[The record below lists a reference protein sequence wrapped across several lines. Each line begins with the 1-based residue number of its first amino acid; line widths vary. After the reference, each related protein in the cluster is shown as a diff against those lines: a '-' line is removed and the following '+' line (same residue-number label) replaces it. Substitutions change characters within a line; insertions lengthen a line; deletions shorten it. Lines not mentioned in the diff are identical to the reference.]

1 MEKTQWFE
9 VQMRIA
15 PMLKDALVHQLFEWG
30 AQGISEDDS
39 GEETLVR
46 AYFEEDKRDLVEDEI
61 EPFIQTLAGFFPL
74 AKQGAGATKVEL
86 NDVEDEN
93 WADAHKAFYPAQALT
108 RLFFLK
114 PAWDN
119 TTEVPDGMVPLIL
132 EPGQAFG
139 TGLHASTRLCI
150 RLLEYFVEFHAKP
163 GEIHALDVG
172 TGTGILAMV
181 LSKLGV
187 AEVIATDNDPIALE
201 VAQTNLEVNEST
213 NVQLTDTPLEEL
225 EGEFSIIVSN
235 ILLETHRQLAAHYR
249 RLLLPGGQIILSG
262 LLGHQKTDIV
272 EIMGEVGF
280 QLEASES
287 SQDWI
292 ALAFTKKSD
301 LHTN

>member
-15 PMLKDALVHQLFEWG
+15 PMLKEALVHQLFEWG
-30 AQGISEDDS
+30 AQGISEDDT

-46 AYFEEDKRDLVEDEI
+46 AYFEEAKRDLVEDEI

-74 AKQGAGATKVEL
+74 HKQGAGATKVEL

-93 WADAHKAFYPAQALT
+93 WADSHKAFYPAQALT

-114 PAWDN
+114 PVWDD

-163 GEIHALDVG
+163 DEIQALDVG

-181 LSKLGV
+181 LAKLGV
-187 AEVIATDNDPIALE
+187 AQVVATDNDPIALE
-201 VAQTNLEVNEST
+201 VAQTNLEVNSCE
-213 NVQLTDTPLEEL
+213 NIQLTDTPLEEI
-225 EGEFSIIVSN
+225 EGEYGIIVSN
-235 ILLETHRQLAAHYR
+235 ILLDTHRQLASHYR
-249 RLLLPGGQIILSG
+249 RLLSPGGQLILSG
-262 LLGHQKTDIV
+262 LLGHQKLEIV
-272 EIMGEVGF
+272 EIMEEVGF
-280 QLEASES
+280 ALEASES

-301 LHTN
+301 THTN

>member
-1 MEKTQWFE
+1 
-9 VQMRIA
+9 
-15 PMLKDALVHQLFEWG
+15 MLKEALVNQLFEWG
-30 AQGISEDDS
+30 AQGISEDDV
-39 GEETLVR
+39 GDETLVR
-46 AYFEEDKRDLVEDEI
+46 AYFKESQRDLVEDEI
-61 EPFIQTLAGFFPL
+61 EPFVQTLSNFFPL
-74 AKQGAGATKVEL
+74 AQDSGSGATKVQW

-93 WADAHKAFYPAQALT
+93 WADSHKQFYPPQALT

-114 PAWDN
+114 PAWDT
-119 TTEVPDGMVPLIL
+119 TTEVPEGMLPLIL

-163 GEIHALDVG
+163 DEIHSLDVG

-201 VAQTNLEVNEST
+201 VASENLEANSCD
-213 NVQLTDTPLEEL
+213 NVELTDAPLEDI
-225 EGEFSIIVSN
+225 EGEFGIIVSN

-249 RLLLPGGQIILSG
+249 RLVAPRGQVILSG
-262 LLGHQKTDIV
+262 LLGHQKSEIV
-272 EIMGEVGF
+272 EVMSEAGF
-280 QLEASES
+280 QLEGSEA

-292 ALAFTKKSD
+292 ALAFTPKTD
-301 LHTN
+301 LHTS